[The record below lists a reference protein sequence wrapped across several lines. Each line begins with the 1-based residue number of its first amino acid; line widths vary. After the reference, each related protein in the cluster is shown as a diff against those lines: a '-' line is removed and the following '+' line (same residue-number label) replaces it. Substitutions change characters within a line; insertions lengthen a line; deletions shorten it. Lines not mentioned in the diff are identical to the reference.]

1 MKKQIALSMVVA
13 ALAGCADQAPAPVVN
28 GYGTSSPQPHYILQA
43 ARMPGEG
50 AYSHGALE
58 PAAGPVASA
67 TSAPSI
73 QEETLTSTLPATATK
88 ATLPPPSVIGDAQR
102 APTDSKGWKQY
113 TVQKG
118 DTIYRLAR
126 EFNTSPDAIMQAN
139 KMDSAADLTTGKSVV
154 IPAGIGRF
162 GKLDTPVTTTAAKPV
177 EEVVAVAQPEPA
189 APQPVVAEAA
199 PTEVVTG
206 PTGTRYKLTDN
217 VAATTARNETA
228 VPDVE
233 PAAGPVESV
242 TKQPAVTVLDHRVE
256 PGETVYRIAQK
267 YGASVID
274 IMGANELTT
283 PQDLKSGTVVKV
295 PVANGKTPA
304 AVADGQM
311 PKVVEES
318 EKVASLNTKTATDSA
333 VTDVQA
339 ALHKGKVDPVAAR
352 TKGLVW
358 PVKGSVLNGFGVQ
371 GQGVAHT
378 GISIKVPAN
387 SPVMAAEGGTVV
399 YADKALRTYGN
410 LVLIRHDNGM
420 VTAYGHNNALLVV
433 KGETVKKGQTIA
445 LSGNTGNV
453 KDPQLHFEVRQ
464 NARAID
470 PLAVLPKR

>member
-1 MKKQIALSMVVA
+1 MMKKQMVLGMVVV
-13 ALAGCADQAPAPVVN
+13 ALAGCAEQAPAPVVN
-28 GYGTSSPQPHYILQA
+28 GYGTTPASTQPHYTLQA
-43 ARMPGEG
+43 ARTPG
-50 AYSHGALE
+50 ATYDVE
-58 PAAGPVASA
+58 PAAGPVQ
-67 TSAPSI
+67 TSAPAM
-73 QEETLTSTLPATATK
+73 QEEQLASLPTAAAPK
-88 ATLPPPSVIGDAQR
+88 AVLPPPSVIGDAQR
-102 APTDSKGWKQY
+102 APSSSKGWQQY
-113 TVQKG
+113 TVQQG
-118 DTIYRLAR
+118 DTVYRLAR
-126 EFNTSPDAIMQAN
+126 EFNTSPDAILEAN
-139 KMDSAADLTTGKSVV
+139 KMSSAADITKGQTLM

-162 GKLDTPVTTTAAKPV
+162 GKLEAVAAVPSTLEKPV
-177 EEVVAVAQPEPA
+177 EQVAAVTLVEPA
-189 APQPVVAEAA
+189 KPAT
-199 PTEVVTG
+199 TEVTG
-206 PTGTRYKLTDN
+206 PSGARYKLTDT
-217 VAATTARNETA
+217 VASQAQAEPA
-228 VPDVE
+228 VADVE

-242 TKQPAVTVLDHRVE
+242 TKPSGVSVLEHRVE

-274 IMGANELTT
+274 IMGANDFAA
-283 PQDLKSGTVVKV
+283 PQDLKAGTVVKV
-295 PVANGKTPA
+295 PVANGKAP
-304 AVADGQM
+304 AVADGKM
-311 PKVVEES
+311 PKVIEEA
-318 EKVASLNTKTATDSA
+318 EQVASLNTKTANDSA
-333 VTDVQA
+333 MTEVQA
-339 ALHKGKVDPVAAR
+339 ALHKGKVDPVASR

-387 SPVMAAEGGTVV
+387 SPVMAAESGKVV